1 MIKRLLKVPLIIT
14 LILIAQYSSFS
25 NENFYLD
32 AVVFNSTDSTEG
44 RIDVYIVVP
53 NETLS
58 FENLSNNFIAN
69 IDLQIELT
77 SDGDRVDRQRVKKT
91 ITSRNYEESQG
102 ANGEFNKYF
111 FRFSVNSGSYNVE
124 AKLVDELN
132 GKKFTRN
139 REVTVIDFNKFDFSV
154 SGILL
159 VSQIE
164 ELDGKYKITPYIS
177 DNIGNLED
185 NFFAFFE
192 VYNKNEQ
199 RDIKLQYKLLKNDEI
214 EAEGDLKQVS
224 IPIGKTQ
231 QFLNINLSELN
242 LSGEYTLQVIAYKE
256 VNGELETIAI
266 TQRSIKH
273 EQNLYSFATDDI
285 DKAIKMLRYVANDET
300 IDKLESIKDKGEKE
314 ERFRL
319 FWKELDPTPNTSFNE
334 AMNEYYQR
342 IKYAN
347 EQFKSYSDGWLT
359 DMGMVFVVMG
369 PPISV
374 EKQSSFGNN
383 IQYRVWVYSG
393 NRTFL
398 FADRNGFG
406 NYRLER
412 PYLFNE
418 KYEYRN

>member
-1 MIKRLLKVPLIIT
+1 MLLLN
-14 LILIAQYSSFS
+14 SSNS
-25 NENFYLD
+25 MGMENFYLD
-32 AVVFNSTDSTEG
+32 AVVFNSSDSTEG

-58 FENLSNNFIAN
+58 FENLSDNFIAN
-69 IDLQIELT
+69 INLQIELT
-77 SDGDRVDRQRVKKT
+77 SDGDKIDRQNIKKT
-91 ITSRNYEESQG
+91 ITSSTYEESQG
-102 ANGEFNKYF
+102 GNGEFNKYF
-111 FRFSVNSGSYNVE
+111 FRFLVNGGSYNVE
-124 AKLVDELN
+124 AKLTDELS

-139 REVTVIDFNKFDFSV
+139 REVTVIDFDKFDFSV

-164 ELDGKYKITPYIS
+164 ELDGKYRITPYIS

-192 VYNKNEQ
+192 VYNKNDDREV
-199 RDIKLQYKLLKNDEI
+199 KLQYKLLKNGNVEVNGQTKDI
-214 EAEGDLKQVS
+214 TVPVGVS
-224 IPIGKTQ
+224 Q
-231 QFLNINLSELN
+231 QFLNINLSNLN
-242 LSGEYTLQVIAYKE
+242 LTGEYTLQVIAYKE
-256 VNGELETIAI
+256 ENGELETIAI

-273 EQNLYSFATDDI
+273 KQDLYSFATDDI
-285 DKAIKMLRYVANDET
+285 DKAINMLRYVANDET
-300 IDKLESIKDKGEKE
+300 IDKLESIKSKDEKE
-314 ERFRL
+314 ERFRM

-334 AMNEYYQR
+334 SMNEYYQR

-369 PPISV
+369 PPLSV
-374 EKQSSFGNN
+374 EKQSYFGNN
-383 IQYRVWVYSG
+383 IQYRVWVYPG

-406 NYRLER
+406 NFRLER

>member
-1 MIKRLLKVPLIIT
+1 MIKKSHLFILTT
-14 LILIAQYSSFS
+14 LIMLMAYYSSLS
-25 NENFYLD
+25 KENFYLD
-32 AVVFNSTDSTEG
+32 AVVFNSNDSTEG
-44 RIDVYIVVP
+44 RIDVYVIVP

-58 FENLSNNFIAN
+58 FEKLSDNFIAN
-69 IDLQIELT
+69 IDLHIELT
-77 SDGDRVDRQRVKKT
+77 SDGDRVDRQRIKKT
-91 ITSRNYEESQG
+91 ITSSNYEESQG
-102 ANGEFNKYF
+102 VNGEFNKYF

-132 GKKFTRN
+132 GKKFSRN
-139 REVTVIDFNKFDFSV
+139 REVTVIDFNRFDFSV

-199 RDIKLQYKLLKNDEI
+199 RDIKLQYKLLKNGDI
-214 EAEGDLKQVS
+214 EAEGELKEVS
-224 IPIGKTQ
+224 IPIGNTQ
-231 QFLNINLSELN
+231 QFLNINLSKLN
-242 LSGEYTLQVIAYKE
+242 LSGEYTLQIIAYKE
-256 VNGELETIAI
+256 VNGDLETIAI

-300 IDKLESIKDKGEKE
+300 IDKLESIKGKDEKE
-314 ERFRL
+314 ERFRM
-319 FWKELDPTPNTSFNE
+319 FWKDLDPTPNTSFNE

-369 PPISV
+369 PPMSV

-383 IQYRVWVYSG
+383 IQYRVWVYPG

>member
-1 MIKRLLKVPLIIT
+1 MIKKSHLFILTTLLM
-14 LILIAQYSSFS
+14 LIAYYSSLS
-25 NENFYLD
+25 KENFYLD
-32 AVVFNSTDSTEG
+32 AVVFNSNDSTEG
-44 RIDVYIVVP
+44 RIDVYVIVP

-58 FENLSNNFIAN
+58 FEKLSDNFIAN
-69 IDLQIELT
+69 IDLHIELT

-91 ITSRNYEESQG
+91 ITSSNYEESQG
-102 ANGEFNKYF
+102 VNGEFNKYF

-132 GKKFTRN
+132 GKKFSRN
-139 REVTVIDFNKFDFSV
+139 REVTVIDFNSFDFSV

-199 RDIKLQYKLLKNDEI
+199 RDIKLQYKLLKNGDI
-214 EAEGDLKQVS
+214 EAEGELKEVS
-224 IPIGKTQ
+224 IPIGNTQ
-231 QFLNINLSELN
+231 QFLNINLSKLN
-242 LSGEYTLQVIAYKE
+242 LSGEYTLQIIAYKE
-256 VNGELETIAI
+256 VNGDLETIAI

-300 IDKLESIKDKGEKE
+300 IDKLESIKGKDEKE
-314 ERFRL
+314 ERFRM
-319 FWKELDPTPNTSFNE
+319 FWKDLDPTPNTSFNE

-369 PPISV
+369 PPMSV

-383 IQYRVWVYSG
+383 IQYRVWVYPG

>member
-1 MIKRLLKVPLIIT
+1 MIKRLLIIPLTIS
-14 LILIAQYSSFS
+14 LMLIAHYSSFS

-44 RIDVYIVVP
+44 RIDVYVVVP
-53 NETLS
+53 NETLN
-58 FENLSNNFIAN
+58 FEKLSDNFIAN

-77 SDGDRVDRQRVKKT
+77 SNGDRVDRQRVKKT
-91 ITSRNYEESQG
+91 ITSSNYEESQG
-102 ANGEFNKYF
+102 ANGEFNNYF

-199 RDIKLQYKLLKNDEI
+199 RDIKLQYKLLKNDEV

-314 ERFRL
+314 ERFRM

>member
-1 MIKRLLKVPLIIT
+1 MGM
-14 LILIAQYSSFS
+14 
-25 NENFYLD
+25 ENFYLD
-32 AVVFNSTDSTEG
+32 AVVFNSSDSTEG

-58 FENLSNNFIAN
+58 FENLSDNFIAN
-69 IDLQIELT
+69 INLQIELT
-77 SDGDRVDRQRVKKT
+77 SDGDKIDRQNIKKT
-91 ITSRNYEESQG
+91 ITSSTYEESQG
-102 ANGEFNKYF
+102 GNGEFNKYF
-111 FRFSVNSGSYNVE
+111 FRFLVNGGSYNVE
-124 AKLVDELN
+124 AKLTDELS

-139 REVTVIDFNKFDFSV
+139 REVTVIDFDKFDFSV

-164 ELDGKYKITPYIS
+164 ELDGKYRITPYIS

-192 VYNKNEQ
+192 VYNKNDDREV
-199 RDIKLQYKLLKNDEI
+199 KLQYKLLKNGNVEVNGQTKDI
-214 EAEGDLKQVS
+214 TVPVGVS
-224 IPIGKTQ
+224 Q
-231 QFLNINLSELN
+231 QFLNINLSNLN
-242 LSGEYTLQVIAYKE
+242 LTGEYTLQVIAYKE
-256 VNGELETIAI
+256 ENGELETIAI

-273 EQNLYSFATDDI
+273 KQDLYSFATDDI
-285 DKAIKMLRYVANDET
+285 DKAINMLRYVANDET
-300 IDKLESIKDKGEKE
+300 IDKLESIKSKDEKE
-314 ERFRL
+314 ERFRM

-334 AMNEYYQR
+334 SMNEYYQR

-369 PPISV
+369 PPLSV

-383 IQYRVWVYSG
+383 IQYRVWVYPG

-406 NYRLER
+406 NFRLER

>member
-14 LILIAQYSSFS
+14 LILIAHYSSFS

>member
-1 MIKRLLKVPLIIT
+1 M
-14 LILIAQYSSFS
+14 
-25 NENFYLD
+25 D

-91 ITSRNYEESQG
+91 ITSSNYEESQG

>member
-1 MIKRLLKVPLIIT
+1 MIKKSPLFILTTLLMLM
-14 LILIAQYSSFS
+14 AYYSSLS
-25 NENFYLD
+25 KENFYLD
-32 AVVFNSTDSTEG
+32 AVVFNSNDSTEG
-44 RIDVYIVVP
+44 RIDVYVIVP

-58 FENLSNNFIAN
+58 FEKLSDNFIAN
-69 IDLQIELT
+69 IDLNIELT

-91 ITSRNYEESQG
+91 ITSSNYEESQG
-102 ANGEFNKYF
+102 VNGEFNKYF
-111 FRFSVNSGSYNVE
+111 FRFSVNGGSYNVE

-132 GKKFTRN
+132 GKKFSRN
-139 REVTVIDFNKFDFSV
+139 REVTVIDFNRFDFSV

-199 RDIKLQYKLLKNDEI
+199 RDIKLQYKLLKNGDI
-214 EAEGDLKQVS
+214 EAEGELKEVS
-224 IPIGKTQ
+224 IPIGNTQ
-231 QFLNINLSELN
+231 QFLNINLSKLN
-242 LSGEYTLQVIAYKE
+242 LSGEYTLQIIAYKE
-256 VNGELETIAI
+256 VNGDLETIAI

-300 IDKLESIKDKGEKE
+300 IDKLESIKGKDEKE
-314 ERFRL
+314 ERFRM
-319 FWKELDPTPNTSFNE
+319 FWKDLDPTPNTSFNE

-369 PPISV
+369 PPMSV

-383 IQYRVWVYSG
+383 IQYRVWVYPG

>member
-1 MIKRLLKVPLIIT
+1 MIKRLLIIT
-14 LILIAQYSSFS
+14 LTISLMLIAHYSSFS

-44 RIDVYIVVP
+44 RIDVYVVVP
-53 NETLS
+53 NETLN
-58 FENLSNNFIAN
+58 FEKLSDNFIAN

-77 SDGDRVDRQRVKKT
+77 SNGDRVDRQRVKKT
-91 ITSRNYEESQG
+91 ITSSNYEESQG
-102 ANGEFNKYF
+102 ANGEFNNYF

-139 REVTVIDFNKFDFSV
+139 REVTVIDFNQFDFSV

-199 RDIKLQYKLLKNDEI
+199 RDIKLQYKLLKNDEV

-314 ERFRL
+314 ERFRM

>member
-14 LILIAQYSSFS
+14 LILIAHYSSFS

-91 ITSRNYEESQG
+91 ITTGNYEESQG

-199 RDIKLQYKLLKNDEI
+199 RDIKLQYKLLKNDEV

-256 VNGELETIAI
+256 INGELETIAI

-314 ERFRL
+314 ERFRM

>member
-1 MIKRLLKVPLIIT
+1 M
-14 LILIAQYSSFS
+14 
-25 NENFYLD
+25 D

>member
-1 MIKRLLKVPLIIT
+1 MLLLN
-14 LILIAQYSSFS
+14 SSNS
-25 NENFYLD
+25 MGMENFYLD
-32 AVVFNSTDSTEG
+32 AVVFNSSDSTEG

-58 FENLSNNFIAN
+58 FENLSDNFIAN
-69 IDLQIELT
+69 INLQIELT
-77 SDGDRVDRQRVKKT
+77 SDGDKIDRQNIKKT
-91 ITSRNYEESQG
+91 ITSSTYEESQG
-102 ANGEFNKYF
+102 GNGEFNKYF
-111 FRFSVNSGSYNVE
+111 FRFLVNGGSYNVE
-124 AKLVDELN
+124 AKLTDELS

-139 REVTVIDFNKFDFSV
+139 REVTVIDFDKFDFSV

-164 ELDGKYKITPYIS
+164 ELDGKYRITPYIS

-192 VYNKNEQ
+192 VYNKNDDREV
-199 RDIKLQYKLLKNDEI
+199 KLQYKLLKNGNVEVNGQTKDI
-214 EAEGDLKQVS
+214 TVPVGVS
-224 IPIGKTQ
+224 Q
-231 QFLNINLSELN
+231 QFLNINLSNLN
-242 LSGEYTLQVIAYKE
+242 LTGEYTLQVIAYKE
-256 VNGELETIAI
+256 ENGELETIAI

-273 EQNLYSFATDDI
+273 KQDLYSFATDDI
-285 DKAIKMLRYVANDET
+285 DKAINMLRYVANDET
-300 IDKLESIKDKGEKE
+300 IDKLESIKSKDEKE
-314 ERFRL
+314 ERFRM

-334 AMNEYYQR
+334 SMNEYYQR

-369 PPISV
+369 PPLSV

-383 IQYRVWVYSG
+383 IQYRVWVYPG

-406 NYRLER
+406 NFRLER

>member
-1 MIKRLLKVPLIIT
+1 M
-14 LILIAQYSSFS
+14 
-25 NENFYLD
+25 D

-91 ITSRNYEESQG
+91 ITSSSYEESQG
-102 ANGEFNKYF
+102 ASGEFNKYF

-132 GKKFTRN
+132 GKKFSRN

-164 ELDGKYKITPYIS
+164 ELDGQYKITPYIS

-214 EAEGDLKQVS
+214 EAEGDLKQAS

>member
-1 MIKRLLKVPLIIT
+1 MIKKTT
-14 LILIAQYSSFS
+14 LIFVSILMLLLNSSNS
-25 NENFYLD
+25 MGMENFYLD
-32 AVVFNSTDSTEG
+32 AVVFNSSDSTEG

-58 FENLSNNFIAN
+58 FENLSDNFIAN
-69 IDLQIELT
+69 INLQIELT
-77 SDGDRVDRQRVKKT
+77 SDGDKIDRQNIKKT
-91 ITSRNYEESQG
+91 ITSSTYEESQG
-102 ANGEFNKYF
+102 GNGEFNKYF
-111 FRFSVNSGSYNVE
+111 FRFLVNGGSYNVE
-124 AKLVDELN
+124 AKLTDELS

-139 REVTVIDFNKFDFSV
+139 REVTVIDFDKFDFSV

-164 ELDGKYKITPYIS
+164 ELDGKYRITPYIS

-192 VYNKNEQ
+192 VYNKNDDREV
-199 RDIKLQYKLLKNDEI
+199 KLQYKLLKNGNVEVNGQTKDI
-214 EAEGDLKQVS
+214 TVPVGVS
-224 IPIGKTQ
+224 Q
-231 QFLNINLSELN
+231 QFLNINLSNLN
-242 LSGEYTLQVIAYKE
+242 LTGEYTLQVIAYKE
-256 VNGELETIAI
+256 ENGELETIAI

-273 EQNLYSFATDDI
+273 KQDLYSFATDDI
-285 DKAIKMLRYVANDET
+285 DKAINMLRYVANDET
-300 IDKLESIKDKGEKE
+300 IDKLESIKSKDEKE
-314 ERFRL
+314 ERFRM

-334 AMNEYYQR
+334 SMNEYYQR

-369 PPISV
+369 PPLSV

-383 IQYRVWVYSG
+383 IQYRVWVYPG

-406 NYRLER
+406 NFRLER